1 LLFPKLKGK
10 GGIAMAQKIVSGG
23 LVLLLVLVLIL
34 MLFVSAAEGGWYL
47 EAQKMQDEFNR
58 IVGNGIT
65 VEPAYLQENILNV
78 KQMFANNGSSIESQ
92 YFVYVD
98 RNPLKQMIFVCFFDS
113 QGKDITLIGADKVS
127 TGNQKR
133 GGFFITPCGIFKNT
147 VEFLNYRALGTKND
161 KGWRGLGAKDSR
173 VWDFGWQKTY
183 KKNQEFT
190 IRLLMHAT
198 DPVFGEKRLGK
209 VDSKGC
215 IRISARMN
223 KFLDHFGLL
232 DKEYEANKNKKA
244 VTWLLKPDR
253 QPVLYAGRYL
263 LVGDSGNSRI
273 D

>member
-1 LLFPKLKGK
+1 MIKKT
-10 GGIAMAQKIVSGG
+10 VSGG
-23 LVLLLVLVLIL
+23 LALFSVLAF
-34 MLFVSAAEGGWYL
+34 FVNTAGGGDHF
-47 EAQKMQDEFNR
+47 EIQRMQNEFSR
-58 IVGNGIT
+58 IVGNGIA
-65 VEPAYLQENILNV
+65 VEPAYLQENILNI

-98 RNPLKQMIFVCFFDS
+98 RNPLKQMIFVCFFDH
-113 QGKDITLIGADKVS
+113 QRKDIIFIGADKVS

-133 GGFFITPCGIFKNT
+133 SGFYITPRGIFKNT
-147 VEFLNYRALGTKND
+147 IEFLGYRALGTKND
-161 KGWRGLGAKDSR
+161 EGWRGLGVKDSR

-183 KKNQEFT
+183 KKNREIT

-215 IRISARMN
+215 IRTSARMN

-232 DKEYEANKNKKA
+232 DKEYEINKNKKA

-253 QPVLYAGRYL
+253 EPVLCAGKYL